1 MDILVIGC
9 GVSGLTSGLRLLEAG
24 YSVTIWAK
32 ELPPHTTSNIA
43 AAIWFPYKAYPVD
56 RVTGWGKIAF
66 ETFKS
71 LQGVEGSGIF
81 MANVFEFKPAP
92 SADPWWVTAVEG
104 FRHARTEELPD
115 GYADGY
121 AFEGPVIDTSIFL
134 DYLVRTFQ
142 AGGGQI
148 MQRTITDLKEA
159 FAQNTV
165 VVNCS
170 GLGARELVGD
180 RDLHPARGQVVK
192 IKHNGFRRV
201 LMDEEGPNRL
211 AYIVPRI
218 HDIILGGTY
227 EEDNENTTVDANET
241 QAILNRCAR
250 LAPDFPAVAAEDILG
265 VYCGLRPARST
276 VRVEGEWVAPGR
288 LLIHN
293 YGHGG
298 AGITLSWG
306 CAAEVV
312 ELVANTIISL

>member
-24 YSVTIWAK
+24 HRVTIWAK
-32 ELPPHTTSNIA
+32 ELPPYTTSNIA

-66 ETFKS
+66 ETFKR
-71 LQGVEGSGIF
+71 LQGIEGSGTF
-81 MANVFEFKPAP
+81 MANVFEFKPEPGPDP
-92 SADPWWVTAVEG
+92 SWVTAVDG
-104 FRHARTEELPD
+104 FRHARTEELPEDYTD
-115 GYADGY
+115 GYT
-121 AFEGPVIDTSIFL
+121 FEGPVIDTSIFL
-134 DYLVRTFQ
+134 DYLMRTFQ
-142 AGGGQI
+142 TSGGQI
-148 MQRTITDLKEA
+148 MQRAITDLREA
-159 FAQNTV
+159 FAQSKV

-218 HDIILGGTY
+218 HDIILGGRQ
-227 EEDNENTTVDANET
+227 EEEKESIEVDANET
-241 QAILNRCAR
+241 EAILRRCAR
-250 LAPDFPAVAAEDILG
+250 LAPDFPAIATEDILS

-276 VRVEGEWVAPGR
+276 VRVESERVAPDR

-312 ELVANTIISL
+312 ELVAQMTP

>member
-24 YSVTIWAK
+24 HSVTIWAK

-56 RVTGWGKIAF
+56 RVTGWGRVAF

-81 MANVFEFKPAP
+81 MANVFEFKPVP
-92 SADPWWVTAVEG
+92 SPDPWWGTAVDG
-104 FRHARTEELPD
+104 FRHAKTEDLPGGYTD
-115 GYADGY
+115 GYV
-121 AFEGPVIDTSIFL
+121 FEGPVIDTSIFL
-134 DYLVRTFQ
+134 DYLVRMFQ
-142 AGGGQI
+142 ARGGQI
-148 MQRTITDLKEA
+148 IQRAITDLREA
-159 FAQNTV
+159 FAQSKV

-218 HDIILGGTY
+218 YDMILGGTY
-227 EEDNENTTVDANET
+227 EEDNESIEVDAAET
-241 QAILNRCAR
+241 EAILSRCTR
-250 LAPDFPAVAAEDILG
+250 LAPDFPAIAAEDILG

-276 VRVEGEWVAPGR
+276 VRVEGEWVAPDQ

-312 ELVANTIISL
+312 VLVARMTP

>member
-24 YSVTIWAK
+24 HKVTIWAK
-32 ELPPHTTSNIA
+32 ELPPYTTSNIA

-66 ETFKS
+66 EMFKS
-71 LQGVEGSGIF
+71 LQGAKGSGIF
-81 MANVFEFKPAP
+81 MANIFEFKPVP
-92 SADPWWVTAVEG
+92 SPDPWWVTAVDG
-104 FRHARTEELPD
+104 FRHTRTEELPD
-115 GYADGY
+115 GYTDGY
-121 AFEGPVIDTSIFL
+121 TFEGPVIDTSIFL
-134 DYLVRTFQ
+134 DYLVRTFH

-148 MQRTITDLKEA
+148 MQKAITNLGEA
-159 FAQNTV
+159 FARCNV

-227 EEDNENTTVDANET
+227 EEDNESIEVDANET
-241 QAILNRCAR
+241 EAILSRCAR
-250 LAPDFPAVAAEDILG
+250 LAPDFPAIVTEDILG

-276 VRVEGEWVAPGR
+276 VRVENERVAPDR

-293 YGHGG
+293 YGHSG

-312 ELVANTIISL
+312 EMVSKAMSTR